1 MYAAPI
7 CVHPHATL
15 MTSVAAHVLPETS
28 ELAFLVREHLDDLA
42 TYATHLVG
50 DAGDALE
57 FVAAA
62 VHHASRYPPARVRAD
77 GRVALYRAVT
87 RACQHQQRIPGP
99 RQGPTRLLRRSRQ
112 PFAADVD
119 AAEAMR
125 INTVKRALMTVPFE
139 RRAALLLRDMAR
151 LTYREMARALEC
163 SPEAAS
169 RLLAGARR
177 DFGTVYREIAL

>member
-1 MYAAPI
+1 
-7 CVHPHATL
+7 
-15 MTSVAAHVLPETS
+15 MTSVAAHVLPEAS

-50 DAGDALE
+50 DAGDAVEHL
-57 FVAAA
+57 AAA
-62 VHHASRYPPARVRAD
+62 LQHASRYPPARVRAD

-87 RACQHQQRIPGP
+87 RACQHQHRFPPRPSGP
-99 RQGPTRLLRRSRQ
+99 ARLLRRSRQ
-112 PFAADVD
+112 PFVADVD
-119 AAEAMR
+119 AGEAMR
-125 INTVKRALMTVPFE
+125 INTVKRALTTVPFE

-151 LTYREMARALEC
+151 LSYREMGRALEC
-163 SPEAAS
+163 SPEAAA

>member
-1 MYAAPI
+1 MR
-7 CVHPHATL
+7 L
-15 MTSVAAHVLPETS
+15 M
-28 ELAFLVREHLDDLA
+28 
-42 TYATHLVG
+42 
-50 DAGDALE
+50 
-57 FVAAA
+57 
-62 VHHASRYPPARVRAD
+62 
-77 GRVALYRAVT
+77 
-87 RACQHQQRIPGP
+87 
-99 RQGPTRLLRRSRQ
+99 RRSRL

-119 AAEAMR
+119 AGEATR

>member
-1 MYAAPI
+1 
-7 CVHPHATL
+7 
-15 MTSVAAHVLPETS
+15 MTSVAAHVLPESS

-42 TYATHLVG
+42 TYSTHLVG

-62 VHHASRYPPARVRAD
+62 IHHASRYPPARVRAD

-87 RACQHQQRIPGP
+87 RACQHQQRLPGP
-99 RQGPTRLLRRSRQ
+99 RRLLRRSKQ
-112 PFAADVD
+112 HFAADVD
-119 AAEAMR
+119 AGEATR
-125 INTVKRALMTVPFE
+125 INTVKRALMTVAFE
-139 RRAALLLRDMAR
+139 RRAALLLRDMAK
-151 LTYREMARALEC
+151 LSYREMGRALEC

-177 DFGTVYREIAL
+177 DFGTIYREIAL

>member
-1 MYAAPI
+1 
-7 CVHPHATL
+7 
-15 MTSVAAHVLPETS
+15 MTSVAAHVLPEEAS
-28 ELAFLVREHLDDLA
+28 ELAFLVREHLDELV

-50 DAGDALE
+50 DAGDAVE

-62 VHHASRYPPARVRAD
+62 IQHASRYPPARVRAD
-77 GRVALYRAVT
+77 GRVALYQAVT
-87 RACQHQQRIPGP
+87 RACHHQQRSSGRAHGP
-99 RQGPTRLLRRSRQ
+99 SRLLRRSRQ

-125 INTVKRALMTVPFE
+125 TNTVKRALMTVTFD
-139 RRAALLLRDMAR
+139 RRAALLLRDMAQ
-151 LTYREMARALEC
+151 LSYREMGRALES